1 MCFHLPGAGSCM
13 RVSALGLSKLNSLM
27 CCRGPGEL
35 LGRKQSGQAG
45 LGCLR
50 AAQLPG
56 DTPLLEAARASAK
69 AQLATLGAQPVERSS
84 SCCGATRSILW
95 HCISV
100 AVSNCFTGCV
110 GILAHCVPCGRLAL
124 LAKLTTCW

>member
-1 MCFHLPGAGSCM
+1 
-13 RVSALGLSKLNSLM
+13 
-27 CCRGPGEL
+27 

-69 AQLATLGAQPVERSS
+69 AQLAALGLNPADWPTQLLGALRDRALPPLDLSHLPERSMA
-84 SCCGATRSILW
+84 GHAAGNAATD
-95 HCISV
+95 
-100 AVSNCFTGCV
+100 
-110 GILAHCVPCGRLAL
+110 
-124 LAKLTTCW
+124 

>member
-1 MCFHLPGAGSCM
+1 MQCLSGTASCTSA
-13 RVSALGLSKLNSLM
+13 SALGRSKLGSLM
-27 CCRGPGEL
+27 RCRGPGEL

-69 AQLATLGAQPVERSS
+69 AQLATLGAQPVERSV
-84 SCCGATRSILW
+84 SCCGVTRSILW
-95 HCISV
+95 QSATASLGVLASSRTACRVLGWHC
-100 AVSNCFTGCV
+100 
-110 GILAHCVPCGRLAL
+110 
-124 LAKLTTCW
+124 